1 MGGRNAEGGEGDT
14 KWVKGQT
21 EAGHPIRFTFRSGN
35 MLVAPCAQGSST
47 VKHAGP
53 STTKLN
59 ERPPKQPLAK
69 FARTLKPRRP
79 RAEGIRI
86 CPCHLEHAP
95 SRGLSSAANGRK
107 GERAT
112 YPKTIILPMTLSM
125 SALGVERGKGTEMH
139 TKNRCY
145 DSMKSADKK

>member
-21 EAGHPIRFTFRSGN
+21 EAGHPIRCTLRSGN
-35 MLVAPCAQGSST
+35 MLVAPCTQGSST

-95 SRGLSSAANGRK
+95 RSWTIFCCEWPE

-112 YPKTIILPMTLSM
+112 YPKTIILLMTLSM
-125 SALGVERGKGTEMH
+125 SALGIERGKRDRNAH
-139 TKNRCY
+139 NKQVLR
-145 DSMKSADKK
+145 

>member
-1 MGGRNAEGGEGDT
+1 MGGRNAKGGEGDT

-21 EAGHPIRFTFRSGN
+21 EAGHPIRCTLRSGN
-35 MLVAPCAQGSST
+35 MLVAPPAPKGVRQSNMQVHQLPSST
-47 VKHAGP
+47 RDRQ
-53 STTKLN
+53 SN
-59 ERPPKQPLAK
+59 PLQK

-95 SRGLSSAANGRK
+95 RSWTIFCCEWPE

-125 SALGVERGKGTEMH
+125 SALGIERGKRDRNAH
-139 TKNRCY
+139 SQQVLR
-145 DSMKSADKK
+145 